1 MIEQIYGTKNIEE
14 LATLFLRE
22 LNKKDSNV
30 IDTINYFLP
39 ALWLY
44 QSLNTVAVRYSH
56 FRKVLKRSRRKKAK
70 EALNILKFDTRLSVL
85 VNDKRIENAKGRKEN
100 KKEFDT
106 NFFKSLIVDLKS
118 NIENIRKK
126 DFKKANNQTFEQI
139 EAYHI
144 ATYLAL
150 VTGRRFV
157 EILKTFKIEKRG
169 TNVKF
174 NGLVKKPE
182 DERLLQNACLLDDYK
197 TVKKHLTRL
206 RKILDVS
213 NMTNDEVNKKY
224 SAIFN
229 RYLKDKILQSD
240 TKFTFH
246 DLRGIYA
253 ELCYL
258 EFAKDNEDK
267 KDFFSKI
274 LGHRG
279 IFTSTDH
286 YLNKKAK

>member
-14 LATLFLRE
+14 LASLFLKE
-22 LNKKDSNV
+22 LNKKDSSV

-39 ALWLY
+39 ALWLE
-44 QSLNTVAVRYSH
+44 QSLSTVAVRYSH

-70 EALNILKFDTRLSVL
+70 EALNILKFDTRLSIF
-85 VNDKRIENAKGRKEN
+85 VNDKRIENAKNRKEN
-100 KKEFDT
+100 KKEFDID
-106 NFFKSLIVDLKS
+106 FFKTLIVDLKS
-118 NIENIRKK
+118 NIQNIRKG
-126 DFKKANNQTFEQI
+126 DFPKANNQSFEQI

-157 EILKTFKIEKRG
+157 EILKTLEIEKRG
-169 TNVKF
+169 TNAKF
-174 NGLVKKPE
+174 HGLVKKPD
-182 DERLLQNACLLDDYK
+182 DERSIERVCLLDDYK
-197 TVKKHLTRL
+197 TVKKHLARL

-213 NMTNDEVNKKY
+213 DMSNDEVNKKY

-229 RYLKDKILQSD
+229 RYLKDKILRTD

-258 EFAKDNEDK
+258 EFAKENEDK
-267 KDFFSKI
+267 KDFFSKV
-274 LGHRG
+274 LGHREV
-279 IFTSTDH
+279 FTATDH
-286 YLNKKAK
+286 YLNKKGV